1 MDSMLEQEGGSQ
13 QPAAPTAYQAVNFR
27 IDLGDDPSKFNYLK
41 HIKDKCI
48 KQSVEVLPLGASAE
62 QLFQYNTRQRELAAA
77 RASIMARF
85 NLEEDAFG
93 LVRSRN
99 IVPTPISPSDVQ
111 RLSVAPSP
119 HMEAAHFAALQDV
132 TPGRLSLAVTPTP
145 QTDPSRPPIPRP
157 YLQT

>member
-1 MDSMLEQEGGSQ
+1 MDSMREQEGNSQ
-13 QPAAPTAYQAVNFR
+13 QPPTPYQAVNFR
-27 IDLGDDPSKFNYLK
+27 IDLGDEPSKFNNLK

-48 KQSVEVLPLGASAE
+48 KQSIEVLPLGASAE
-62 QLFQYNTRQRELAAA
+62 QLFQYNTRQRELDAA

-85 NLEEDAFG
+85 NLEEDVFG

-99 IVPTPISPSDVQ
+99 IVPTPISPSDLR

-119 HMEAAHFAALQDV
+119 RMEAAHFAAIQDV
-132 TPGRLSLAVTPTP
+132 TSGLSSLAVTPP
-145 QTDPSRPPIPRP
+145 PHTDRSRPPIPLP